1 MEIKIKIKINHY
13 WEHALTS
20 RVLNFLLIILVYACD
35 VLNFYL
41 FYFLKYPMM
50 RRWRLE
56 SVVVKQM
63 WNVCFNISIES
74 IALLGKGKVCKTS
87 IRPTRY
93 KGSNEDV

>member
-41 FYFLKYPMM
+41 FILF
-50 RRWRLE
+50 
-56 SVVVKQM
+56 
-63 WNVCFNISIES
+63 F
-74 IALLGKGKVCKTS
+74 KV
-87 IRPTRY
+87 
-93 KGSNEDV
+93 SNDEEMEIGECCH

>member
-1 MEIKIKIKINHY
+1 
-13 WEHALTS
+13 
-20 RVLNFLLIILVYACD
+20 
-35 VLNFYL
+35 
-41 FYFLKYPMM
+41 MM

>member
-41 FYFLKYPMM
+41 FILFIL
-50 RRWRLE
+50 
-56 SVVVKQM
+56 
-63 WNVCFNISIES
+63 FF
-74 IALLGKGKVCKTS
+74 KV
-87 IRPTRY
+87 
-93 KGSNEDV
+93 SNDEEMEIGECCR